1 MVQSLGNNKSLPVFV
16 FFILFIGN
24 NIKAQSIT
32 PSLDKLIIKPD
43 MYYDFDDERYDTLYS
58 FTEEPKEISLD
69 TLRISGDT
77 TLFWMYDTK
86 DSSYVTHG
94 AYCNGKPCGLLQVTL
109 KGKLQVR
116 ISYRDGL
123 KNGEY
128 WRTYGGNLIETKNYK
143 DGKLDGQR
151 ITYINDST
159 CWRVIRISHYK
170 EGRKVGI
177 EYQMNMGGASLQT
190 VIMYKNKNKNPL
202 TVLYSGGE
210 IYVQGYVDR
219 EGRDHGKFIIYAVD
233 GSVLRTEVWKHGM
246 RIRTSSADKELRLP

>member
-1 MVQSLGNNKSLPVFV
+1 
-16 FFILFIGN
+16 
-24 NIKAQSIT
+24 
-32 PSLDKLIIKPD
+32 

-69 TLRISGDT
+69 TLRISSDT
-77 TLFWMYDTK
+77 TLFWMYDTR

-123 KNGEY
+123 KNGET
-128 WRTYGGNLIETKNYK
+128 WRTFGRDLRETRSYKN
-143 DGKLDGQR
+143 GKLDGQR
-151 ITYINDST
+151 MTYIDDST
-159 CWRVIRISHYK
+159 CWRLIRISQYK

-177 EYQMNMGGASLQT
+177 EYQMSPGGTALNTIIYHQ
-190 VIMYKNKNKNPL
+190 NKSKNPL
-202 TVLYSGGE
+202 IVLQNDGSS
-210 IYVQGYVDR
+210 IYIKGSVDR
-219 EGRDHGKFIIYAVD
+219 EAKYHGKFIIYAID